1 MPESTALP
9 DVNVLLALTNPAHQ
23 HHDLAHGWLAA
34 THRFATTPLTETAL
48 VRLLMNRT
56 VTGQDV
62 SAGQAIDILRGVR
75 ADERAVFLPDDTS
88 IATTAVDLIGLAGH
102 RQVVDLHL
110 VGLAARHDCVL
121 VTFDRRIPGGLAA
134 ADRHLVTVL

>member
-1 MPESTALP
+1 MPEGAALP
-9 DVNVLLALTNPAHQ
+9 DVDVLLALTNPAHQ
-23 HHDLAHGWLAA
+23 HHDRAHSWFAGTRW
-34 THRFATTPLTETAL
+34 FATTPLAETAL

-62 SAGQAIDILRGVR
+62 SAGQALDILRGVR
-75 ADERAVFLPDDTS
+75 ADDRATFLPDDTS
-88 IATTAVDLIGLAGH
+88 LSTTGVDLIGLAGH
-102 RQVVDLHL
+102 RQVIDLHL

-121 VTFDRRIPGGLAA
+121 VTLDRRIPGALAE